1 MTLTRFLLPTFFV
14 ALLFSAPNG
23 FAQAAPTF
31 SQVVVFGDSL
41 SDNGNIRHRL
51 EDAYG
56 VGYPGGEF
64 NYSDGRFTNSS
75 DTNPGSAVYVGT
87 WHEQLER
94 DLLLLPNGAIT
105 NSLDGG
111 TNYAFGGATTAD
123 GTSARTVISNP
134 DPFVGGELTVDV
146 DNIGKQVDDY
156 IAGNAPDPAAL
167 YVIWGGG
174 NDFFDDRSDATVLTV
189 ATNVSEN
196 MKELAGAG
204 ARSFL
209 VPNVPPLG
217 LIPHYKDDPE
227 TAAALNS
234 ASAKYRDQLNADLDA
249 AVTSLAADGIT
260 ITLYRLDVYGLF
272 YRLAANPEDYG
283 FTNITDSAQG
293 ADVNPDEYLFWD
305 DIHPTT
311 AGHFQIATAAYDLL
325 AGTAQPPA
333 QALNLSARLNVG
345 TGDNVLIGGLIVNG
359 TEPKNVIVRGLGPS
373 LAVNGT
379 PLTDTLA
386 DPKLELYK
394 AGALIKTNDN
404 WKGTQQAEIEATGL
418 APSNDLESAIVMT
431 LDPGE
436 YTVILRGKNSGTG
449 IGLMEAYDLDSTVNS
464 TLTNTST
471 RGFVASGQDALIAGF
486 IVGNGGSDTVVVRA
500 IGPSLA
506 DAGVTNPLADPTLDL
521 YDANGAIIRSD
532 DNWRENQESLIA
544 STGLAPTNDLESAII
559 RSVEPGNYTAVVR
572 GKDGGTGVALVEVYN
587 LQ

>member
-1 MTLTRFLLPTFFV
+1 MTPSRFLLP
-14 ALLFSAPNG
+14 AILAGLFLSAPAG
-23 FAQAAPTF
+23 FSQSAPTF

-51 EDAYG
+51 EDDYG
-56 VGYPGGEF
+56 VSYPGGEY

-75 DTNPGSAVYVGT
+75 DTDPSSDLYAGT

-94 DLLLLPNGAIT
+94 DFLMLPNGAIT

-123 GTSARTVISNP
+123 GTIERTVISNP
-134 DPFVGGELTVDV
+134 DPFVGGELTVTV
-146 DNIGKQVDDY
+146 DNVGKQIDDY
-156 IAGNAPDPAAL
+156 IAGNSPDPEAL
-167 YVIWGGG
+167 YIIWGGG
-174 NDFFDDRSDATVLTV
+174 NDFFDDHSDDNVLTV
-189 ATNVSEN
+189 ATNVAN
-196 MKELAGAG
+196 NLKELAGAG

-217 LIPHYKDDPE
+217 LIPLYKDDPE
-227 TAAALNS
+227 TAAALNT

-249 AVTSLAADGIT
+249 AVESLGADGIT

-272 YRLAANPEDYG
+272 YRLASNPEDYG
-283 FTNITDSAQG
+283 FTNISDSAQG

-311 AGHFQIATAAYDLL
+311 AGHFQIAQAAFDLL
-325 AGTAQPPA
+325 SGTAQPPA

-345 TGDNVLIGGLIVNG
+345 TGDNVLIGGLIVDG
-359 TEPKNVIVRGLGPS
+359 TEPKSVIVRGLGPS

-394 AGALIKTNDN
+394 DGALIKTNDN
-404 WKGTQQAEIEATGL
+404 WKGTQQSEIEATGL
-418 APSNDLESAIVMT
+418 APTNDLESAIVMT

-436 YTVILRGKNSGTG
+436 YTVILRGQNSATG
-449 IGLMEAYDLDSTVNS
+449 IGLVEAYDLDTTVNS

-471 RGFVASGQDALIAGF
+471 RGFVASGEDALIAGF

-500 IGPSLA
+500 IGPSLT
-506 DAGVTNPLADPTLDL
+506 GVANPLADPTLDL

-532 DNWRENQESLIA
+532 DNWRESQDSLIA
-544 STGLAPTNDLESAII
+544 STSLAPTNDLESAII
-559 RSVEPGNYTAVVR
+559 RSLEPGNYTAVVR